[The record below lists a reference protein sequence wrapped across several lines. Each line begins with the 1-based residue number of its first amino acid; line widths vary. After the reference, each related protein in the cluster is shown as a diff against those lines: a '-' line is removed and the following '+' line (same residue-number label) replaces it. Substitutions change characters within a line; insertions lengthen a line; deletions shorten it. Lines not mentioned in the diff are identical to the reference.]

1 MDWSITA
8 IRRHT
13 LILAKIMSVL
23 LVLWWAFFIITSH
36 GLCAVSTIEGFIP
49 LTVLFVTSIAWRSH
63 FAGGLL
69 FILLGILFI
78 VWMRGCMFA
87 DTYFFVCGPL
97 FLTGILYVLAG
108 LLRKSE

>member
-1 MDWSITA
+1 MDWSRTA
-8 IRRHT
+8 IRRYA

-23 LVLWWAFFIITSH
+23 LVLWWTFFVIQSH

-49 LTVLFVTSIAWRSH
+49 LAVLFVASIAWRSH
-63 FAGGLL
+63 FTGGLL

-78 VWMRGCMFA
+78 GWMRGCMFA

-97 FLTGILYVLAG
+97 FLTGVFFTLAG
-108 LLRKSE
+108 LLRESE